1 MKLLLTGFDPFGGET
16 VNPSWEAVCRMPD
29 RVENVRIVKR
39 LLPTSFARSAETL
52 RAALDG
58 ESPDAV
64 LCLGQAGGRTGLTP
78 ERVAINV
85 DDARIPDNDGVQPVD
100 MPIVPD
106 GPAAY
111 FATLPVR
118 AMTEAI
124 RAEGLPA
131 GLSNTAGTFVCNHV
145 MYVLLHTLAQEKRGV
160 QGGFMHVPFVPEQ
173 AAPGVFSMPLP
184 DIVRGLTAAVTA
196 IGKAIG

>member
-1 MKLLLTGFDPFGGET
+1 MQLLLTGFDPFGGET
-16 VNPSWEAVCRMPD
+16 VNPSWEAVHRMPEQ
-29 RVENVRIVKR
+29 VENVCIVKR
-39 LLPTSFARSAETL
+39 LLPTSFARSAEAL
-52 RAALDG
+52 RAALD
-58 ESPDAV
+58 EEQPDAV

-85 DDARIPDNDGVQPVD
+85 DDARMPDNDGAQPVD

-124 RAEGLPA
+124 RAAGIPA

-145 MYVLLHTLAQEKRGV
+145 MYVLLHTLAQEKRNV
-160 QGGFMHVPFVPEQ
+160 PGGFMHVPFVPEQ
-173 AAPGVFSMPLP
+173 AAPGVVSLPLP
-184 DIVRGLTAAVTA
+184 DIVRGLTAAVAA
-196 IGKAIG
+196 IGKAAG